1 MAIFHG
7 YVKEPEGISIESH
20 AKRGIESQTAE
31 VPLPTGAFVEFT
43 AHTSPIQGIEI
54 TQENPETAADLLE
67 QFGRDYSL
75 QIVKINVF
83 QSILTFW
90 SFSKLKLLIYENCF
104 GLMWPA
110 GHMDRWLLWLHG
122 VVFRTVV

>member
-1 MAIFHG
+1 
-7 YVKEPEGISIESH
+7 
-20 AKRGIESQTAE
+20 

-83 QSILTFW
+83 QSILTF
-90 SFSKLKLLIYENCF
+90 
-104 GLMWPA
+104 
-110 GHMDRWLLWLHG
+110 
-122 VVFRTVV
+122 